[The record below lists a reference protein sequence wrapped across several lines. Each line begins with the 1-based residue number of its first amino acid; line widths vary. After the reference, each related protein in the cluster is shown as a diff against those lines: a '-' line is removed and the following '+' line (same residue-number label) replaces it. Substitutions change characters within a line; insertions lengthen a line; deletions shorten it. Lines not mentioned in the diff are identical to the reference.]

1 MSETITLSY
10 KNYAK
15 MRIDSSDEGILYEL
29 QEHFS
34 FYANGYKFMPQYR
47 SGMWDGK
54 IRLFDMRSQTLPAG
68 LLHAMVEF
76 AQNPS
81 RNYNIVLKNNN
92 YFGTLGSNDK
102 VTFDEFYEFVQSLK
116 LTAGGKRIEAREY
129 QLAAA
134 YEAITNYRKLI
145 LSPTGTGKS
154 LIMYIIM
161 RWVLERIEHDQRFVI
176 IVPTTT
182 LTHQLISDFED
193 YSSLDEDF
201 IVEDMCYPIFSGQD
215 KNAKHQVLVST
226 WQSLAKFQRTFH
238 MNVGGVI
245 GDEAHTCSAKVCQG
259 ILDQMTNAKY
269 RIGTT
274 GTLDGTKVHEM
285 VLEGIFGPVFTAT
298 TTKQQID
305 EGNLAELQINIMK
318 LLYSEEDRRHAKF
331 KYQDEVKFIT
341 LHEKRNRF
349 VAKLAANCEGNTL
362 VMFRFRDH
370 GQFLYDLIKNAV
382 HDKRKVFLIH
392 GEIDSAYRNEIRAVV
407 EEEKDAIIVASI
419 GTFSTGINIKN
430 LHNLVFAT
438 PHKGRI
444 KVLQSLGRALRK
456 STDGR
461 ETVMYDICDDLHW
474 KKRKNFALVHS
485 IERIKHY
492 SKEKLNYKIYDIQL

>member
-1 MSETITLSY
+1 MSETLTISY
-10 KNYAK
+10 KNFSK
-15 MRIDSSDEGILYEL
+15 MEIESSDEGVYHEL

-34 FYANGYKFMPQYR
+34 FYASGYKFMPKYK

-54 IRLFDMRSQTLPAG
+54 IRLFDMRTRTLSAG
-68 LLHAMVEF
+68 LLNAVIEF
-76 AQNPS
+76 AHNPS

-92 YFGTLGSNDK
+92 YFGTIGSNDK
-102 VTFDEFYEFVQSLK
+102 ITYDEFYQFVQTLNLSDGSQK
-116 LTAGGKRIEAREY
+116 IEPRDY

-134 YEAITNYRKLI
+134 YECITNYRKLI

-154 LIMYIIM
+154 LIMYMVM
-161 RWVLERIEHDQRFVI
+161 RWVLDRIDPEQKFVI

-193 YSSLDEDF
+193 YSTLDEGF
-201 IVEDMCYPIFSGQD
+201 IVSDMCYPIFAGQD
-215 KNAKHQVLVST
+215 KNAKQQVLVST
-226 WQSLAKFQRTFH
+226 WQSLSKFERTFM

-245 GDEAHTCSAKVCQG
+245 GDEAHTCSATVCQG
-259 ILDQMTNAKY
+259 ILDKMTNSLYK
-269 RIGTT
+269 IGTT

-285 VLEGIFGPVFTAT
+285 VLEGIFGPTFVAT
-298 TTKQQID
+298 TTKEQID
-305 EGNLAELQINIMK
+305 EGNLSALQINIMK
-318 LLYSEEDRRHAKF
+318 LLYSDEDRRNAKF
-331 KYQDEVKFIT
+331 KYQDEVKYIS

-349 VAKLAANCEGNTL
+349 VANLSASLEGNTL

-370 GQFLYDLIKNAV
+370 GQFLYDLIAEKAE
-382 HDKRKVFLIH
+382 KGRKVFLIH
-392 GEIDSAYRNEIRAVV
+392 GEVDSEYRNEIRAVV
-407 EEEKDAIIVASI
+407 EKEQNAIIVASI

-444 KVLQSLGRALRK
+444 KVLQSLGRTLRK

-461 ETVMYDICDDLHW
+461 EAVLYDICDDLHW
-474 KKRKNFALVHS
+474 KKRRNFALTHS

-492 SKEKLNYKIYDIQL
+492 SKEKLNYKIFDIKL